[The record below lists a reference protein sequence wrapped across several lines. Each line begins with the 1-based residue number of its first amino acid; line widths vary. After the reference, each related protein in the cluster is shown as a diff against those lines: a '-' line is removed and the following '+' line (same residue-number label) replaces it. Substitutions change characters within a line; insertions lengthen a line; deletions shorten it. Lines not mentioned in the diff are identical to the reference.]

1 MIGATS
7 NGEVH
12 HDGPEAHQAPD
23 CPGTEPP
30 GNGPGKGE
38 DHLSGAEALRVVG
51 VKKAFGSVRALVGVD
66 MSVNHGEVVALV
78 GDNGAGKSTLVKIIS
93 GVIPRDE
100 GELYVHG
107 VRASVHSPNDAAR
120 LGIRTIH
127 QDLGL
132 ADNLDTVENLFLG
145 RQLYRGA
152 GPFRRVDFGAMR
164 QRTRSVLSEL
174 GIGTISDIDLPVS
187 QLSGGQRQTVAVARA
202 TLDNCNVLLLD
213 EPTASLGLREARHVM
228 ELVLR
233 LRHQGGGIVIIS
245 HNIRQ
250 VFELADRII
259 VLRLGTVGAVFR
271 QSETTPERV
280 VKAIMGRHE

>member
-12 HDGPEAHQAPD
+12 HDGPEAHRAPD
-23 CPGTEPP
+23 CPGTEPR

-100 GELYVHG
+100 GELYMHG

-132 ADNLDTVENLFLG
+132 AKCA
-145 RQLYRGA
+145 RQA
-152 GPFRRVDFGAMR
+152 ETGPV
-164 QRTRSVLSEL
+164 
-174 GIGTISDIDLPVS
+174 
-187 QLSGGQRQTVAVARA
+187 
-202 TLDNCNVLLLD
+202 
-213 EPTASLGLREARHVM
+213 
-228 ELVLR
+228 
-233 LRHQGGGIVIIS
+233 
-245 HNIRQ
+245 
-250 VFELADRII
+250 ADRLQH
-259 VLRLGTVGAVFR
+259 VEGPHTLT
-271 QSETTPERV
+271 ERV
-280 VKAIMGRHE
+280 RRAVRRADPTLELLEESLLKFFVSHRTSSRAARSRRIE